1 MPPGLRN
8 SRSRKRAAK
17 AHNPL
22 NIDTQNPTH
31 ENIPDYGYVQV
42 TYLEDAPSIEPIR
55 GNVEIS
61 IHYTSVHGPWDRNSI
76 VDDDVFAY
84 ACAREFIENDDIEP
98 RSVEECQR
106 RAYWPKW
113 KDAIQVEL
121 DYSLTK
127 RMVFEPGVP
136 ILLE

>member
-22 NIDTQNPTH
+22 IIDTQNPTH
-31 ENIPDYGYVQV
+31 ENILDYGYVQV
-42 TYLEDAPSIEPIR
+42 TSLEDAPSIEPIR

-61 IHYTSVHGPWDRNSI
+61 IHYTSVHETWDRNSI
-76 VDDDVFAY
+76 VVNDVFAY

-98 RSVEECQR
+98 HSVKECQR
-106 RAYWPKW
+106 REYWPKW
-113 KDAIQVEL
+113 KYAIQVEL
-121 DYSLTK
+121 DSLTK

>member
-1 MPPGLRN
+1 M
-8 SRSRKRAAK
+8 
-17 AHNPL
+17 
-22 NIDTQNPTH
+22 
-31 ENIPDYGYVQV
+31 

-106 RAYWPKW
+106 RVYWPKW